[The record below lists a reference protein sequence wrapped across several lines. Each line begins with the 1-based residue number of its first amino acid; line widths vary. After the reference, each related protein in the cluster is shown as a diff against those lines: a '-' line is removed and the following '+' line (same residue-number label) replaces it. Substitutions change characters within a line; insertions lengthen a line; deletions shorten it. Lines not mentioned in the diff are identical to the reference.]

1 MIAHRLLAA
10 IGKFLFLSPTDDS
23 STVANLL
30 SALDINE
37 MFESK
42 KTIIKSAKIQGLS
55 RDILELVK
63 INIQE

>member
-1 MIAHRLLAA
+1 MIVHRLLAA